1 MTDGAAP
8 ALRRPALRRP
18 PATPRRRALLVLL
31 LALLA
36 LGATV
41 TVRPP
46 DAPPLY
52 DGLGFPDEPYRW
64 VAPPAGQTRTPQPP
78 TPASATI
85 EVSGGESGPARAF
98 SGEQGPQVAFAVADG
113 AFTAPSGAT
122 AIEMTAVPEAVPA
135 AEPAGGVVVSNLYRL
150 SATSGGTPVPLAA
163 SATVVVNLRA
173 DRATTQSV
181 VVSAWDGT
189 SWTQIPTR
197 QVGTEIYAAQV
208 PTLDPVAVVRLDQG
222 VRATVEAPLPSAGAT
237 AGAGPDGGTGTS
249 VGDDGGIGGRTLLL
263 TVGGIVALLAA
274 ALVLLRRRT
283 GDDPG

>member
-1 MTDGAAP
+1 MTDGTAP
-8 ALRRPALRRP
+8 APRRPA
-18 PATPRRRALLVLL
+18 ATPRRRALLVLL

-64 VAPPAGQTRTPQPP
+64 VSPPAGQTRTPQPP

-85 EVSGGESGPARAF
+85 EVSGGVSGPARAF

-113 AFTAPSGAT
+113 AFTAPAGTT

-135 AEPAGGVVVSNLYRL
+135 AAPDGGVVVSNLYRL

-163 SATVVVNLRA
+163 RATVVVNLRA
-173 DRATTQSV
+173 DRATTQTV

-189 SWTQIPTR
+189 TWTQVPTR

-222 VRATVEAPLPSAGAT
+222 VRATVDAPLPSAGAS
-237 AGAGPDGGTGTS
+237 AGAGPDGGTGTGSS
-249 VGDDGGIGGRTLLL
+249 VGDGGIGGGTLLL

-274 ALVLLRRRT
+274 ALVVLRRRT
-283 GDDPG
+283 GDEPG

>member
-1 MTDGAAP
+1 VTDGTAP
-8 ALRRPALRRP
+8 APRRPA
-18 PATPRRRALLVLL
+18 ATPRRRALLVLL

-64 VAPPAGQTRTPQPP
+64 VSPPAGQTRTPQPP

-85 EVSGGESGPARAF
+85 EVSGGVSGPARAF

-113 AFTAPSGAT
+113 AFTAPAGTT

-135 AEPAGGVVVSNLYRL
+135 AAPDGGVVVSNLYRL

-163 SATVVVNLRA
+163 RATVVVNLRA
-173 DRATTQSV
+173 DRATTQTV

-189 SWTQIPTR
+189 TWTQVPTR

-222 VRATVEAPLPSAGAT
+222 VRATVDAPLPSAGAS
-237 AGAGPDGGTGTS
+237 AGAGPDGGTGTGSS
-249 VGDDGGIGGRTLLL
+249 VGDGGIGGGTLLL

-274 ALVLLRRRT
+274 ALVVLRRRT
-283 GDDPG
+283 GDEPG

>member
-1 MTDGAAP
+1 
-8 ALRRPALRRP
+8 
-18 PATPRRRALLVLL
+18 L

-64 VAPPAGQTRTPQPP
+64 VSPPAGQTRTPQPP

-237 AGAGPDGGTGTS
+237 AGAGPDGGTGTGTS

-274 ALVLLRRRT
+274 ALVVLRRRT